1 MNKANCDPAKS
12 PKWGVELL
20 AVKVL
25 AGGLTPDHGL
35 CKLHTVHTGREHAG
49 VTIILDFIF
58 TLDPVVNSYLL
69 TQCPLCPQSRF
80 MPPCPNMHLADDSL
94 ANMQLFW
101 LGSCPTVM
109 LNNNNI
115 SIYHFLLSCPE

>member
-35 CKLHTVHTGREHAG
+35 CKLHTVHTGRVHAG
-49 VTIILDFIF
+49 VTINLDLIP
-58 TLDPVVNSYLL
+58 TLYLVVHSYLL
-69 TQCPLCPQSRF
+69 TQCPLCPQSRI
-80 MPPCPNMHLADDSL
+80 MPPCPNMRPADGSL
-94 ANMQLFW
+94 AYMQLFQS
-101 LGSCPTVM
+101 GSCPTVM
-109 LNNNNI
+109 LSNNNI
-115 SIYHFLLSCPE
+115 SIYHSLLSCPE